1 MALDSVSPSNCQDKP
16 LALDLVSEHLSS
28 NVATANKLACSCSS
42 LREVGTISR
51 NKFVTEHN
59 ALLDRLGQEVDT
71 FRLKLWLD
79 DYYSYADNYQFYI
92 PSWTTSDDRD
102 KYTSDFYDK
111 TFSLRRVDSDVFQRL
126 ESFHS
131 LDNQHKY
138 IEYIHAIVDG
148 LNTPHQD
155 VALYKRC
162 LKTINDFVDFAHKNN
177 DNLTEVT
184 IEGYIRVWLTEG
196 AFSGILSIVQK
207 FVAGSLVD
215 KMFFDAVINFFGL
228 FNMYHDTRIIYVAHN
243 YLGDNNLLVLIA
255 DFFRHEFAQECN
267 NDFNQLF
274 MSIFNP
280 IQHLSYHYEPSPVI
294 ELPQPWQIDD
304 FKLYYHALK
313 LYMQLDRESYPVF
326 GEELDID
333 EYLLTVEKH
342 ILTNICS

>member
-59 ALLDRLGQEVDT
+59 ALLDRLWQEVDT

-111 TFSLRRVDSDVFQRL
+111 TFSLRRVDTDSDVFQRL

-138 IEYIHAIVDG
+138 IEYI
-148 LNTPHQD
+148 
-155 VALYKRC
+155 
-162 LKTINDFVDFAHKNN
+162 
-177 DNLTEVT
+177 
-184 IEGYIRVWLTEG
+184 
-196 AFSGILSIVQK
+196 
-207 FVAGSLVD
+207 
-215 KMFFDAVINFFGL
+215 
-228 FNMYHDTRIIYVAHN
+228 
-243 YLGDNNLLVLIA
+243 
-255 DFFRHEFAQECN
+255 
-267 NDFNQLF
+267 
-274 MSIFNP
+274 
-280 IQHLSYHYEPSPVI
+280 
-294 ELPQPWQIDD
+294 
-304 FKLYYHALK
+304 
-313 LYMQLDRESYPVF
+313 
-326 GEELDID
+326 
-333 EYLLTVEKH
+333 
-342 ILTNICS
+342 

>member
-1 MALDSVSPSNCQDKP
+1 M
-16 LALDLVSEHLSS
+16 
-28 NVATANKLACSCSS
+28 
-42 LREVGTISR
+42 
-51 NKFVTEHN
+51 
-59 ALLDRLGQEVDT
+59 LDRLWQEVDT

-215 KMFFDAVINFFGL
+215 KFFFDAVIHFFGL
-228 FNMYHDTRIIYVAHN
+228 FNMYHDTRIIP
-243 YLGDNNLLVLIA
+243 LGMKN
-255 DFFRHEFAQECN
+255 
-267 NDFNQLF
+267 
-274 MSIFNP
+274 
-280 IQHLSYHYEPSPVI
+280 
-294 ELPQPWQIDD
+294 
-304 FKLYYHALK
+304 
-313 LYMQLDRESYPVF
+313 
-326 GEELDID
+326 
-333 EYLLTVEKH
+333 EKH
-342 ILTNICS
+342 THTPWCSANKFWLCSALTTQKVQNVAERDHSRVHSVRALLSQL